1 MNAAAIEPSKTVC
14 MIVNLAGPM
23 ALIWASTFGLFEM
36 EVDMHRTV
44 LAAAATLTILAG
56 AALMPQSAEAMPAA
70 PTGLATAV
78 TGNSLAQDVAYVC
91 RRVWRCG
98 PYGCGWRRACYWTG
112 PRRHWGPHYYRRHW
126 RRW

>member
-1 MNAAAIEPSKTVC
+1 MNAAAIEPSRTVR
-14 MIVNLAGPM
+14 MIVNSKGQT
-23 ALIWASTFGLFEM
+23 ALLWASTFGLFEM

-44 LAAAATLTILAG
+44 LAATATLAILAG
-56 AALMPQSAEAMPAA
+56 ASLGPQRAEAMPAA

-78 TGNSLAQDVAYVC
+78 AANSLAQDVAYVC

-112 PRRHWGPHYYRRHW
+112 PRRYWGPRYH
-126 RRW
+126 RRWHRW